1 MPSSESTMVPVAVY
15 RGDPVKRRYLW
26 SEGNIDTIN
35 NAIRVGK
42 LETGENIERNLEQ
55 KEFILENLVS
65 FLTSGNS
72 QNLCLVLPIDYI
84 DRIPVN
90 DFVQCDFTSVL
101 IDSEPGSWI
110 TSYAISVFGD
120 VKNTQR
126 YVMNICI
133 TYLFCR

>member
-84 DRIPVN
+84 D
-90 DFVQCDFTSVL
+90 
-101 IDSEPGSWI
+101 
-110 TSYAISVFGD
+110 
-120 VKNTQR
+120 
-126 YVMNICI
+126 
-133 TYLFCR
+133 